1 MKRLKFEML
10 VILNGQHIYDRFGTL
25 TSWNKNTWKD
35 NKSEKAIIWK

>member
-25 TSWNKNTWKD
+25 TWNKNTWKD